1 MEVNEPS
8 AKYLSSQF
16 KRTEAGDIP
25 IDWIEKPIG
34 EMAEV
39 TAGGTPS
46 RQVTAFWDGDIPW
59 ITTAEIDGGQ
69 VTEASQYI
77 TAAGL
82 QNSAAKWLP
91 AGTLLIALYGQ
102 GKTRGKCAV
111 LRIAAT
117 TNQACAGIKL
127 KEGVD
132 GDFVRHNLTH
142 RYDYIRSL
150 SNGGSQENLSGEI
163 VKKIRVGMPSTQEE
177 QRAIADALT
186 DADALIDSLEQLLTK
201 KRQIKHGAMQ
211 DLLTGKRRLPG
222 FNDPWVP
229 RSMADLF
236 DFSGGLSA
244 SRDQLGDIGPCYLHY
259 GDIHLSHKTYID
271 LDAEHHQMPRLDVDP
286 RKVSASALLR
296 NGDVVFV
303 DASEDDQGVS
313 KHVVVHSRE
322 AQPLISG
329 LHTIVARPKSDE
341 LVDLYKRYCFQA
353 PPVQAQFRFYAV
365 GTKVS
370 GVSKGNI
377 GKIMLNVP
385 SPVEQKEIAACL
397 AEMDT
402 ELSALESRLTKARAL
417 KQAMA
422 QALLTGKIR
431 LI

>member
-1 MEVNEPS
+1 MITEPL
-8 AKYLSSQF
+8 AKQKAQLVRSEIGMFPS
-16 KRTEAGDIP
+16 
-25 IDWIEKPIG
+25 DWPVRRLDQI
-34 EMAEV
+34 
-39 TAGGTPS
+39 AGGVSVGLVINPS
-46 RQVTAFWDGDIPW
+46 TYISDQGTVPMLLGSQVTANRIDHEAAKRITPQSNAKIPASILRAGDLVTVRVGDPG
-59 ITTAEIDGGQ
+59 TTAVIADELDGCNC
-69 VTEASQYI
+69 ASMMI
-77 TAAGL
+77 IRRHSRF
-82 QNSAAKWLP
+82 NSAWLSHLMNSP
-91 AGTLLIALYGQ
+91 LGQRQVANVQYGTAQKQFNIGDAVRFLFPVPPRPEQDAIGQ
-102 GKTRGKCAV
+102 
-111 LRIAAT
+111 
-117 TNQACAGIKL
+117 
-127 KEGVD
+127 
-132 GDFVRHNLTH
+132 
-142 RYDYIRSL
+142 
-150 SNGGSQENLSGEI
+150 
-163 VKKIRVGMPSTQEE
+163 
-177 QRAIADALT
+177 AIS

-201 KRQIKHGAMQ
+201 KRQIKQGAMQ
-211 DLLTGKRRLPG
+211 ELLTGKRRLPG
-222 FNDPWVP
+222 FKDPWVP

-244 SRDQLGDIGPCYLHY
+244 SRDQLGDTGPCYLHY
-259 GDIHLSHKTYID
+259 GDIHLSHKTHID
-271 LDAEHHQMPRLDVDP
+271 LDAEHHQMPRLDVDL
-286 RKVSASALLR
+286 RKVSSSALLR

-353 PPVQAQFRFYAV
+353 PPVQAQFRYYAV

-385 SPVEQKEIAACL
+385 LPVEQKEIAACL
-397 AEMDT
+397 AEMDS
-402 ELSALESRLTKARAL
+402 EIYALESRLTKARAL

>member
-1 MEVNEPS
+1 MPTKRQTEVGELPADWSCSSLGDVADILTGFPFPS
-8 AKYLSSQF
+8 AGYSGTGVRLLRGSNVKRDQIEWREDLTMYWPEVTGDVRKYVLKVGDVVIAMDGSLVGRSFGALSEHDVPALLLQRVARVRSSEVDVGYLKHWICSERF
-16 KRTEAGDIP
+16 TTHSDAVKTTTAIPHISPGDIRSFKVALP
-25 IDWIEKPIG
+25 PTTTEQQQIG
-34 EMAEV
+34 
-39 TAGGTPS
+39 
-46 RQVTAFWDGDIPW
+46 Q
-59 ITTAEIDGGQ
+59 
-69 VTEASQYI
+69 
-77 TAAGL
+77 
-82 QNSAAKWLP
+82 
-91 AGTLLIALYGQ
+91 
-102 GKTRGKCAV
+102 
-111 LRIAAT
+111 
-117 TNQACAGIKL
+117 
-127 KEGVD
+127 
-132 GDFVRHNLTH
+132 
-142 RYDYIRSL
+142 
-150 SNGGSQENLSGEI
+150 
-163 VKKIRVGMPSTQEE
+163 
-177 QRAIADALT
+177 ALT
-186 DADALIDSLEQLLTK
+186 DADALIVSLEQLLTK
-201 KRQIKHGAMQ
+201 KRQIKQGAMQ
-211 DLLTGKRRLPG
+211 ELLTGKRRLPG
-222 FNDPWVP
+222 FNDPWIP

-236 DFSGGLSA
+236 NFSGGLSA

>member
-69 VTEASQYI
+69 VTEASKYI

-222 FNDPWVP
+222 FGTVWNK
-229 RSMADLF
+229 RRLGDL
-236 DFSGGLSA
+236 LSIRHG
-244 SRDQLGDIGPCYLHY
+244 RDQKQVECDGGEYPILATGGQIGWANEYLHAEPSVLIGRKGTIDRPRY
-259 GDIHLSHKTYID
+259 MDTPFWSVDTLFYSEVHRPNVAKFLYYRFCLIDWMRHNEASGVPSLGAKVIESLEIDCPDATEQEAIAQVLTDI
-271 LDAEHHQMPRLDVDP
+271 DAE
-286 RKVSASALLR
+286 
-296 NGDVVFV
+296 
-303 DASEDDQGVS
+303 
-313 KHVVVHSRE
+313 
-322 AQPLISG
+322 
-329 LHTIVARPKSDE
+329 VA
-341 LVDLYKRYCFQA
+341 
-353 PPVQAQFRFYAV
+353 
-365 GTKVS
+365 T
-370 GVSKGNI
+370 
-377 GKIMLNVP
+377 
-385 SPVEQKEIAACL
+385 
-397 AEMDT
+397 
-402 ELSALESRLTKARAL
+402 LESRLTKARAL

>member
-1 MEVNEPS
+1 MYWPEVTGDVR
-8 AKYLSSQF
+8 KYVLKVGDVVIAMDGSLVGRSFGALSEHDVPALLLQRVARVRSSEVDVGYLKHWICSERF
-16 KRTEAGDIP
+16 TTHSDAVKTTTAIPHISPGDIRSFKVALP
-25 IDWIEKPIG
+25 PTTTEQQQIG
-34 EMAEV
+34 
-39 TAGGTPS
+39 
-46 RQVTAFWDGDIPW
+46 Q
-59 ITTAEIDGGQ
+59 
-69 VTEASQYI
+69 
-77 TAAGL
+77 
-82 QNSAAKWLP
+82 
-91 AGTLLIALYGQ
+91 
-102 GKTRGKCAV
+102 
-111 LRIAAT
+111 
-117 TNQACAGIKL
+117 
-127 KEGVD
+127 
-132 GDFVRHNLTH
+132 
-142 RYDYIRSL
+142 
-150 SNGGSQENLSGEI
+150 
-163 VKKIRVGMPSTQEE
+163 
-177 QRAIADALT
+177 ALT
-186 DADALIDSLEQLLTK
+186 DADALIVSLEQLLTK
-201 KRQIKHGAMQ
+201 KRQIKQGAMQ
-211 DLLTGKRRLPG
+211 ELLTGKRRLPG
-222 FNDPWVP
+222 FNDPWIP

-236 DFSGGLSA
+236 NFSGGLSA